1 MNVTR
6 IWKVFWVNVLI
17 LVRDKGGLFFTFAFP
32 LILMLLFGFIFQDS
46 GSPEYD
52 IHVQDLDTS
61 AMSNNM
67 TDQLRNVSSFKVH
80 TVSATADP
88 KDLARED
95 NINFVIVIPKGFEE
109 NLTRRLSGQTTEP
122 SSILVHYDPSVSST
136 QVKISILNSVLEG
149 MNKGIL
155 NSTNVI
161 TFSTK
166 SMVSSNFQFI
176 EFFIPGVIGLT
187 VMSGAVFGTI
197 FGDMELKQKGIFRK
211 LSTTPITRGE
221 WILSNM
227 LFQLFSAGLSVA
239 VILIVGRI
247 VFGAELYMN
256 PVFVLV
262 IVFEAFAFTGL
273 SMLVVRFV
281 KEAQSASAVG
291 NLITFPMMFLSGTFF
306 EVSAMPSF
314 IQVIAKVLPLYY
326 VNESLRQA
334 MIFNNTVNALKEL
347 SVIAIFAVIV
357 FVAGVYFTTWKNE

>member
-1 MNVTR
+1 
-6 IWKVFWVNVLI
+6 
-17 LVRDKGGLFFTFAFP
+17 
-32 LILMLLFGFIFQDS
+32 
-46 GSPEYD
+46 
-52 IHVQDLDTS
+52 
-61 AMSNNM
+61 
-67 TDQLRNVSSFKVH
+67 
-80 TVSATADP
+80 
-88 KDLARED
+88 
-95 NINFVIVIPKGFEE
+95 
-109 NLTRRLSGQTTEP
+109 
-122 SSILVHYDPSVSST
+122 
-136 QVKISILNSVLEG
+136 
-149 MNKGIL
+149 
-155 NSTNVI
+155 
-161 TFSTK
+161 
-166 SMVSSNFQFI
+166 
-176 EFFIPGVIGLT
+176 
-187 VMSGAVFGTI
+187 
-197 FGDMELKQKGIFRK
+197 
-211 LSTTPITRGE
+211 
-221 WILSNM
+221 
-227 LFQLFSAGLSVA
+227 VA